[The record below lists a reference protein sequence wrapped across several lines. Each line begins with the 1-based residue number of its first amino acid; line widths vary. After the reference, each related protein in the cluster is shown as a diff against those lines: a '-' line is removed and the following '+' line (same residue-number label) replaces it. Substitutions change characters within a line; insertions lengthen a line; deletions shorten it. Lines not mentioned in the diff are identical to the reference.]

1 MMYQEETMA
10 EDNVKALFDKGV
22 QLMFEEYT

>member
-10 EDNVKALFDKGV
+10 EDNVKVLYEKGV
-22 QLMFEEYT
+22 QLMLEEYT